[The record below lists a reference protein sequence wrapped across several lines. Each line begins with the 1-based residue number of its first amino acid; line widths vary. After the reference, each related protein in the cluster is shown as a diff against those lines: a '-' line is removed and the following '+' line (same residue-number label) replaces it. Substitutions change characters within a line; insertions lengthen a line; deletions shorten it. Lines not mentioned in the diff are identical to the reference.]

1 MANDKTIFVEREA
14 YTKDDKTYFSY
25 FVKGTVRGK
34 DIRIG
39 IIPPDNGGYTVLD
52 IVFDGAMKAE
62 LVLKP
67 YEIRDEKT
75 KKVTKGNSYA
85 VVSKDE
91 ATGMTYE
98 CQIKPSRKSDKDL
111 LDMLL
116 KQSGN

>member
-1 MANDKTIFVEREA
+1 MATINDKTIFVERET
-14 YTKDDKTYFSY
+14 YTKDDKEYFSY
-25 FVKGTVRGK
+25 FIKGNVRGR

-39 IIPPDNGGYTVLD
+39 IVPPDFGGYVVLD

-62 LVLKP
+62 LQLKP

-75 KKVTKGNSYA
+75 KKVTKGNSFV

-91 ATGMTYE
+91 ETGKTYE
-98 CQIKPSRKSDKDL
+98 CPIKPSRKSDKAL

-116 KQSGN
+116 A